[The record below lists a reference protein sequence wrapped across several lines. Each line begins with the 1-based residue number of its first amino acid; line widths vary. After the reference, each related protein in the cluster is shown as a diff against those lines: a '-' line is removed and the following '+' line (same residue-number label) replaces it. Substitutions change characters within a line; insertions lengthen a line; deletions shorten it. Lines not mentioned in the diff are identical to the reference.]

1 MTRLHEFKTKLET
14 TICIKD
20 LKFQAYTL
28 EKKLPIQILRT
39 ISDLKLQHILP
50 YEKGH
55 SRY

>member
-28 EKKLPIQILRT
+28 EKKLPKQILRT